1 MSRPGEEVAKRLG
14 RPRDPDIEDR
24 VYDAAMEIYSQLGW
38 PGFTFEAIT
47 KATGIGK
54 AAVYRRWSSRG
65 QLLAE
70 TFEHRWLTVDE
81 IDSGSLRE
89 DLIQLVAMF
98 LDRMTG
104 RYGMAFV
111 HMWIDRVNYPEAQD
125 ATATYRTQMVTAG
138 RQIVRRAVRRGE
150 LPSGTSPTLI
160 IDLVVG
166 GIQNHVISTP
176 PHLRPQMEARMYAFG
191 EELVDTVLRGA
202 LSSSARPSGSDRA
215 HA

>member
-1 MSRPGEEVAKRLG
+1 MKCSPGRHGRDRHRSRVRRRVRQRTFTSLSGPGAAEQHHDLQVPNYETVGGMSQPGEEVAKRLG

-125 ATATYRTQMVTAG
+125 
-138 RQIVRRAVRRGE
+138 
-150 LPSGTSPTLI
+150 
-160 IDLVVG
+160 
-166 GIQNHVISTP
+166 
-176 PHLRPQMEARMYAFG
+176 
-191 EELVDTVLRGA
+191 
-202 LSSSARPSGSDRA
+202 
-215 HA
+215 